1 MGGIFNAHVGASHG
15 MTTAKGGKGV
25 TMPEEMT
32 ANEQVDATESE
43 SQERTFTQDEVN
55 ALMGNLRAKEREK
68 YADVLADADKWREFQ
83 ESQKSELEKATEE
96 RDALKA
102 RIEQME
108 NERKRAADIA
118 EASKKYGV
126 DADILSA
133 MTGDIEQNAQ
143 LLKEKLDASPKYG
156 HVPDGGEHKTPAM
169 SEEEIFAIK
178 DPGARIRA
186 IAQNLES

>member
-1 MGGIFNAHVGASHG
+1 
-15 MTTAKGGKGV
+15 MTTAKGGEGV

-43 SQERTFTQDEVN
+43 SQEQRTFTQDEVN

-108 NERKRAADIA
+108 NERKRAAEIA

-126 DADILSA
+126 DADILNA
-133 MTGDIEQNAQ
+133 MSGDIEQNAL